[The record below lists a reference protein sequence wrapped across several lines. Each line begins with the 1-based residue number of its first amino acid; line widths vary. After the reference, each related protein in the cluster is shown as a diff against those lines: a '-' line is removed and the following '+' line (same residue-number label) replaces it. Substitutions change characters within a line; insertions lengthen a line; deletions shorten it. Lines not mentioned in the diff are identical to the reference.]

1 MIDQV
6 FGAALKELR
15 NKRNLS
21 QEELSFRV
29 GLHRTYISQL
39 ERGLKSPS
47 LRTLQKISLA
57 LNISLTKMV
66 QTIEY
71 ELRTKR
77 KLNSN
82 K

>member
-1 MIDQV
+1 MIDKV
-6 FGAALKELR
+6 FGAALKGLR
-15 NKRNLS
+15 AERNLS

-47 LRTLQKISLA
+47 LRTLQKICLA
-57 LNISLTKMV
+57 LNIPLTKMV

-71 ELRTKR
+71 ELRTKG
-77 KLNSN
+77 KLNS
-82 K
+82 KK